1 MSAVRTWFWPAF
13 ALVYPFVVWPFTP
26 SLEGVVRAKHF
37 FVLGALLLGL
47 FLELTAHPQLH
58 LRDLTRMPAFLRRHP
73 PLVLAL
79 LLAFWMGLSTA
90 FSPQP
95 EVALTGSLAHGG
107 DGLIWSL
114 MMVGVLVLGYLRAL
128 ADPGLGERVAWAV
141 VGGASL
147 LALGAGLEV
156 LTQRGLYY
164 PVSPGSLPLVTF
176 PGKGHLAA
184 YFVLG
189 FGVAAGLYLQGKG
202 KAWPLLVLLGLS
214 AFALGLT
221 YNRAGMGGVA
231 LAALLVLWKAP
242 RKGLVVLL
250 VAAMGIASGWKAV
263 ALVNPGGGREV
274 ASAHTF
280 FTRLYYWKAALR
292 GIAERPLLGWGGGV
306 FESYWPL
313 FMSKKE
319 LENFVRDE
327 WGWVKPEDTLVL
339 PPLSPLLVVLEGGM
353 IHAIPVQLFRAHNA
367 FLEFSLK
374 WGLVGSGLCAIIFVF
389 LLFLSSVGPWVKLSL
404 LALISYFML
413 WYPIPEYE
421 GIVYLILGYGW
432 SFVAWGHELPKLS
445 TRLTR

>member
-128 ADPGLGERVAWAV
+128 ADPGLGKRVAWAV

-164 PVSPGSLPLVTF
+164 PASPGSLPLVTF

-202 KAWPLLVLLGLS
+202 KAWSLLVLLGLS

-221 YNRAGMGGVA
+221 YNRAGIGGVA

-263 ALVNPGGGREV
+263 ALANPGGGREV

-280 FTRLYYWKAALR
+280 FTRLYFWKAALG

-306 FESYWPL
+306 FESYWASYL
-313 FMSKKE
+313 SHEDKTA
-319 LENFVRDE
+319 FVREELGREGYTKDYI
-327 WGWVKPEDTLVL
+327 L
-339 PPLSPLLVVLEGGM
+339 PPGPVVFIL
-353 IHAIPVQLFRAHNA
+353 HANGETQVLRIYLFRAHN
-367 FLEFSLK
+367 FMLEIALK
-374 WGLVGSGLCAIIFVF
+374 WGVPGLVLFLLILVWSVLARGEWALRLGLVALLPYLLMWFLMAEYEPSVYLVLGLLCAKNA
-389 LLFLSSVGPWVKLSL
+389 SRPQA
-404 LALISYFML
+404 LA
-413 WYPIPEYE
+413 
-421 GIVYLILGYGW
+421 
-432 SFVAWGHELPKLS
+432 
-445 TRLTR
+445 